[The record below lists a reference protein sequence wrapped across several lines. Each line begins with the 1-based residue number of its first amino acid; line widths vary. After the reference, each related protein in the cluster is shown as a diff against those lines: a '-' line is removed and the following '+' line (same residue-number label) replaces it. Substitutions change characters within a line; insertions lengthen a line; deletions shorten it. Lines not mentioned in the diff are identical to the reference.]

1 MWLYFKLHYEYS
13 AVFRTP
19 RDEVRVAVA
28 NDFTFPYVFH
38 GALLLIY
45 TTLTVSIKMC
55 KLSVVRFQKHQ

>member
-1 MWLYFKLHYEYS
+1 MWLYFKLRYEYS

-45 TTLTVSIKMC
+45 TTSTVNIKIFD
-55 KLSVVRFQKHQ
+55 LSVVRFQKHQ